1 MMTDNSRI
9 SGTEAARSAS
19 AFPAW
24 PLPPD
29 PTAAPT
35 ARSIAGRL
43 SAELELSPS
52 VTDDV
57 RTIVSELAANAVL
70 HGDRW
75 SAELW
80 ARIGRRNRPHVT
92 FTVFDAGPWRGPA
105 VLPAGPIEPSEAC
118 RGRGLALVS
127 ALTAEIGGR
136 WGVHPGRARLGAP
149 GGPGRDPVF
158 GKAVYVAVPLP
169 LRFLIVPEFGAPS
182 RGLR

>member
-1 MMTDNSRI
+1 MMTHNSRT
-9 SGTEAARSAS
+9 SGTEPARSGS

-29 PTAAPT
+29 PTAAAQ
-35 ARSIAGRL
+35 ARAIAGRL
-43 SAELELSPS
+43 AAELGLSAS

-57 RTIVSELAANAVL
+57 RTIISELAANAVL

-105 VLPAGPIEPSEAC
+105 ALPAGPVEPSDAC

-136 WGVHPGRARLGAP
+136 WGVHPGRAKLGGYAA
-149 GGPGRDPVF
+149 PGRDPVS

-169 LRFLIVPEFGAPS
+169 LRFLILQESGAPS